1 MSGQKHLVFIVNP
14 RSGTDRVKAI
24 QNAITAGLDYRL
36 FSHELQYTQYAR
48 HGAEL
53 AREAAG
59 KGAYG
64 VVAVGGDGSVNDVV
78 AGLLGTEAV
87 LGIIPK
93 GSGNGMARTMGIPV
107 NNEPG
112 AIAVLNK
119 DQAVAV
125 DAAYANGR
133 PFISN
138 AGAGFDALI
147 AREFAASA
155 RRGLLIYSWLVTK
168 HLWQF
173 REHLIDISIDGEKI
187 QEHAFMVN
195 VANGQQ
201 FGYNF
206 KIAEDASYTDG
217 LLDVIVIRRF
227 PKMMGSTL
235 VWRALRGK
243 LSGSPYVKRYT
254 GREISIVHPGLQ
266 LMQIDGD
273 AHPCEGRMDIRVA
286 PGALRVLVP

>member
-1 MSGQKHLVFIVNP
+1 MSAKKHLVFIVNP

-24 QNAITAGLDYRL
+24 QDAVTAGLDHNQ

-48 HGAEL
+48 HGMDL

-78 AGLLGTEAV
+78 AGLIGTNAV

-107 NNEPG
+107 NDEPG
-112 AIAVLNK
+112 AIAVINK
-119 DQAVAV
+119 AHPVAV
-125 DAAYANGR
+125 DAAYANGQ

-138 AGAGFDALI
+138 AGTGFDALI
-147 AREFAASA
+147 ARLFASSA
-155 RRGLLIYSWLVTK
+155 RRGLLVYAWLVTK
-168 HLWQF
+168 HLWTY
-173 REHLIDISIDGEKI
+173 RPLPTEIIIDGKQYREK
-187 QEHAFMVN
+187 AFMIN

-206 KIAEDASYTDG
+206 KIAEGASYSDG
-217 LLDVIVIRRF
+217 LLDVILIKPF
-227 PKMMGSTL
+227 PKLLGAAL
-235 VWRALRGK
+235 AWRAMRGS
-243 LSGSPYVKRYT
+243 LSRSPYVKRYT
-254 GREISIVHPGLQ
+254 GKEVIIRQQGLQ

-273 AHPCEGRMDIRVA
+273 AHTCEGTLDVKIA
-286 PGALRVLVP
+286 PAALQVLVP